1 MSGKEAASKQQASQA
16 DASGAQKEPAVDR
29 VFANEDEPM
38 QDFQFNATVAQA
50 FDDMVGRSVP
60 YYAEIQRIT
69 AEIAGDFAVPG
80 SNLYD
85 IGCSTGTTL
94 QLMHETTDPSVSFI
108 GIDNSDDM
116 LDQARKKHSK
126 SSEVRNIEFR
136 NNDIHQGLQIDN
148 ASVVSILFTLQFV
161 RPLYRERLVKLIFDG
176 MRDDGVLVLAE
187 KVTSEHTLLNR
198 LFIKYYYNY
207 KKRVGYSE
215 VEIAR
220 KREALENVLIP
231 YRYEENVE
239 LLKNVGFKHVEESFR
254 WYNFCCMVAV
264 K

>member
-1 MSGKEAASKQQASQA
+1 MPS
-16 DASGAQKEPAVDR
+16 DATPQPTDSPTPPNVDR
-29 VFANEDEPM
+29 VFADDSEPVR
-38 QDFQFNATVAQA
+38 DFRFNKTVAAA

-69 AEIAGDFAVPG
+69 AEIAADFAVPG

-85 IGCSTGTTL
+85 LGCSTGTTMK
-94 QLMHETTDPSVSFI
+94 LMDETVDPDVRMV

-116 LDQARKKHSK
+116 LDQAKKKHEEITK
-126 SSEVRNIEFR
+126 RRRVDFVNADFHEGLLIE
-136 NNDIHQGLQIDN
+136 N
-148 ASVVSILFTLQFV
+148 ASVVTMLFTLQFV
-161 RPLYRERLVKLIFDG
+161 RPLYRERLLQLIFDG
-176 MRDDGVLVLAE
+176 MRDDGVLLLAE
-187 KVTSEHTLLNR
+187 KTTSEHTLLNR

-215 VEIAR
+215 TEIAR

-239 LLKNVGFKHVEESFR
+239 LLKKVGFRHVEESFR
-254 WYNFCCMVAV
+254 WYNFCLMVAV